1 MTKTP
6 THQCQAL
13 TTKMSAGRMKH
24 NYQCSRDAIDN
35 DDYCAWHIKKVLE
48 VCAIKASPEAQ
59 ARRAALL
66 KSLNMENK

>member
-1 MTKTP
+1 
-6 THQCQAL
+6 
-13 TTKMSAGRMKH
+13 MKH
-24 NYQCSRDAIDN
+24 NYQCSRNAIDN

-48 VCAIKASPEAQ
+48 VRAIKASPEAQ

>member
-1 MTKTP
+1 MENNT
-6 THQCQAL
+6 THQCQAF

-24 NYQCSRDAIDN
+24 NYQCSRFAIEN

-48 VCAIKASPEAQ
+48 VRAIRATPEAQ

-66 KSLNMENK
+66 KSLNMENN